1 MTDTGTDD
9 ADTLGLD
16 RWASRRAE
24 YLEATTIL
32 SRREGLAVAYSERGF
47 SDAGIAKQIDSTA
60 GTVGNY
66 LDRAVAYAGP
76 AARYPRPEPEIERDL
91 ERVELED
98 LADWTQTTREVW
110 EVAADKHPEYAPDLA
125 EEANRKAFPEL
136 YDDEDGVAAGG
147 ER

>member
-1 MTDTGTDD
+1 MTDTEDD
-9 ADTLGLD
+9 ADALGLG
-16 RWASRRAE
+16 RWASRRGE
-24 YLEATTIL
+24 YLEATTLL

-47 SDAGIAKQIDSTA
+47 SDAGIAKRTDSTA

-76 AARYPRPEPEIERDL
+76 AARYPRSDPEIERDL